1 MTYDQ
6 YKFDPEMIK
15 AEVKVKQA
23 NVKTNLGENADL
35 LKNAIKVFSDR
46 LKKDKLRY
54 RDYGCYW
61 WAVKS
66 VLNVYGVT
74 FGINDDPIMKA
85 EYKGNTPIET
95 LVMAEMFRDYYL
107 KTFVLYSN
115 QFVLDSESGE
125 FSEII
130 DSDMEG

>member
-1 MTYDQ
+1 
-6 YKFDPEMIK
+6 
-15 AEVKVKQA
+15 
-23 NVKTNLGENADL
+23 
-35 LKNAIKVFSDR
+35 
-46 LKKDKLRY
+46 
-54 RDYGCYW
+54 
-61 WAVKS
+61 
-66 VLNVYGVT
+66 
-74 FGINDDPIMKA
+74 MKA

-107 KTFVLYSN
+107 KTFVIYSN